1 MITEVSSGYD
11 LLECFASLDVKSLG
25 EDVCRGLLPS
35 RGLHL
40 VLERDPSTVVVT

>member
-1 MITEVSSGYD
+1 MITEVSSDYD
-11 LLECFASLDVKSLG
+11 LLECFASLGVSSLV

-40 VLERDPSTVVVT
+40 VLERGPSTVVAT